1 MGVNN
6 EKYESSMDVVSN
18 ASCTTNCLA
27 PVAKVLHDTWGIEEG
42 LMTTI
47 HAVTINQLT
56 VDGPSKGGKDWRAGR
71 AAGCNIIP
79 SSTGAAKAV
88 GKVIPEL
95 NGKLT
100 GMAFRV
106 PTTDVSVVDLTVRL
120 ASDASYDEIKA
131 RVKAASENELKGILG
146 YTEDAVVSQDFA
158 TDPRS
163 SIFDAD
169 AGIALSPRF
178 VKVVT
183 WYDNEWGYSNRMVDL
198 AEFMAKR
205 DGNLQ

>member
-1 MGVNN
+1 MQ
-6 EKYESSMDVVSN
+6 VVSN

-47 HAVTINQLT
+47 HAVTINQLA

-71 AAGCNIIP
+71 AAGANIIP

-106 PTTDVSVVDLTVRL
+106 PTADVSVVDLTVRL
-120 ASDASYDEIKA
+120 DKEASYGA
-131 RVKAASENELKGILG
+131 MKGILG
-146 YTEDAVVSQDFA
+146 YTDEDLVSQDFIGDA
-158 TDPRS
+158 RS
-163 SIFDAD
+163 SIF
-169 AGIALSPRF
+169 
-178 VKVVT
+178 
-183 WYDNEWGYSNRMVDL
+183 
-198 AEFMAKR
+198 
-205 DGNLQ
+205 